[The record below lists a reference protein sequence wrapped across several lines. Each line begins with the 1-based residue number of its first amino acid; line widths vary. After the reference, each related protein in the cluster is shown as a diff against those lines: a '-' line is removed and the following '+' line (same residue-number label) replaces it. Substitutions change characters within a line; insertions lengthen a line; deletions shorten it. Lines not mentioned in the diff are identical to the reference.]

1 MRLPLLALFVC
12 LILPGVSQ
20 DITNQTQFFFNPY
33 TLNPSYAGTEGRPA
47 LFLSYRKQWSG
58 IDGAPTISNFSFHN
72 TSKNKLNYGV
82 NFNSDKRGIVN
93 TSSAL
98 ITIGYTIALDEFT
111 WLRFGLSGGMGFNG
125 VDVAKLGTFTD
136 KILPSILNRNSF
148 LMGNAGISV
157 HHKTFHGGISLPNIF
172 QPVYVSP
179 DPFSVTALR
188 PFQSV
193 IIHASNR
200 FYFAKDKN
208 VFEPYVMY
216 RLNGSGLP
224 SQLELAALVHLQHA
238 VWVGGSYRQN
248 FGISALGGIKIK
260 NQFALGFSYSIK
272 NTGINELNSP
282 SYEIQ
287 LGYLTGSKKKGHFAY
302 SFVSTEKEKVKTKT
316 PKEIA
321 EAKRKAEIARKQA
334 EEKKQ
339 QEIVLAK
346 KAEDEKK
353 LQEEKRLQEEKKA
366 QQLPV
371 DSTHHEDLKQLQRI
385 ADHTQDP
392 TEQHGLSSN
401 QHDNHER
408 HEFVVRGGHRE
419 ELDLGDFV
427 IAGVFMKR
435 ENAARFAAG
444 LNKLNFTAD
453 FGFLTS
459 HDKWYVYL
467 YQGTDINAAR
477 TERDKYRKLKIFR
490 DTWLLTVTPK

>member
-12 LILPGVSQ
+12 LMLPGVSQ

-82 NFNSDKRGIVN
+82 NFNSDKRGIVS

-111 WLRFGLSGGMGFNG
+111 WLRFGLSAGMGFNG

-200 FYFAKDKN
+200 FYFDKDKN
-208 VFEPYVMY
+208 VFEPYLMY

-224 SQLELAALVHLQHA
+224 SQLEVAALVHLQHA

-287 LGYLTGSKKKGHFAY
+287 LGYLTGSKKKDHFAY

-321 EAKRKAEIARKQA
+321 EAKRKAELAKKQA
-334 EEKKQ
+334 EEKKL
-339 QEIVLAK
+339 QEIALAK
-346 KAEDEKK
+346 KLEEDKKLADEKK
-353 LQEEKRLQEEKKA
+353 LLEEKRVQEE
-366 QQLPV
+366 
-371 DSTHHEDLKQLQRI
+371 RI
-385 ADHTQDP
+385 AAKADSAQLKRVTDHADNP
-392 TEQHGLSSN
+392 KEEHGLGSDK
-401 QHDNHER
+401 HENHER
-408 HEFVVRGGHRE
+408 HETVVRGGHKE

-427 IAGVFMKR
+427 IAGSFMKR
-435 ENAARFAAG
+435 ENAERFTAG

-453 FGFLTS
+453 FGFLTP
-459 HDKWYVYL
+459 HGKWYVYL
-467 YQGTDINAAR
+467 YQGTDIKAAR
-477 TERDKYRKLKIFR
+477 AERDKYRKLQIFR
-490 DTWLLTVTPK
+490 DTWLLTITPK

>member
-12 LILPGVSQ
+12 LMLPGVSQ

-82 NFNSDKRGIVN
+82 NFNSDKRGIVS

-98 ITIGYTIALDEFT
+98 VTIGYTIALDEFT
-111 WLRFGLSGGMGFNG
+111 WLRFGLSAGMGFNG

-157 HHKTFHGGISLPNIF
+157 HHKTFHGGISLPNLF

-200 FYFAKDKN
+200 FYFDKDKN

-224 SQLELAALVHLQHA
+224 SQLEVAALVHLQHA

-260 NQFALGFSYSIK
+260 NQFALGFSYSVK

-287 LGYLTGSKKKGHFAY
+287 LGYLTGAKKKNQFAY

-339 QEIVLAK
+339 QEIALAK
-346 KAEDEKK
+346 KAEEEKKLAEEQKLLEEKK
-353 LQEEKRLQEEKKA
+353 LQEEKRLEE
-366 QQLPV
+366 
-371 DSTHHEDLKQLQRI
+371 ERI
-385 ADHTQDP
+385 AKFKLDSAQREAVKT
-392 TEQHGLSSN
+392 
-401 QHDNHER
+401 ER
-408 HEFVVRGGHRE
+408 HEIVVRGAHKE

-427 IAGVFMKR
+427 IAGSFAKR
-435 ENAARFAAG
+435 ENAARYTAD

-453 FGFLTS
+453 FGFLTP
-459 HDKWYVYL
+459 HGKWYVYL

-477 TERDKYRKLKIFR
+477 AERDKFRKLPVFR
-490 DTWLLTVTPK
+490 DTWLLTITPK